1 VLIFARWPHF
11 VQAIEV
17 IGAPLRNTLLLP
29 NAANPALGK
38 RAAILGSGG
47 QCRDPARHHLLRRA
61 CIRGTRR
68 AVDNGG
74 PIGSATWGLMNGRRC
89 AADTW
94 QHAPHSVCDL
104 VEALCRALD
113 RSLAGFLGYLIPW
126 GQLRFWLA
134 IQIANVF
141 GDAPISVS
149 VATRDA
155 GWHRCHVN
163 SLLARHVGRT
173 FGGFRLVLQRVRQ

>member
-113 RSLAGFLGYLIPW
+113 RSLPGGLPGLLDSMGATAVLAGHPDRQCVW
-126 GQLRFWLA
+126 RRHR
-134 IQIANVF
+134 
-141 GDAPISVS
+141 PISVS

-155 GWHRCHVN
+155 GWHRCHVQHLRLRS
-163 SLLARHVGRT
+163 SLSY
-173 FGGFRLVLQRVRQ
+173 